1 VLPLP
6 DQGKPKEFY
15 GLVGRYTISASAEPT
30 QVSVGEP
37 ITLTIRI
44 GGNKYL
50 KAVRWPEFEKIA
62 PMAKNFKI
70 PSEHSPAVVR
80 GDVKVFTQTIRANN
94 DKVIEIPPIPLA
106 YFDADKG
113 RYTTAKTKAIKLVVD
128 PTRILTTADL
138 EGRSFTV
145 ANKEIEAIKQ
155 GDALTNQ
162 SFSSI
167 SAAFSPGYAVVWM
180 GPFAIL
186 VISSLIRFVTH
197 TSDEKTAARRRRSA
211 LAKAITQLKKIHS
224 AEAKEHPELL
234 GSLMKQYLGDRF
246 DRTAAS
252 LTSQDCHQIIMEA
265 IDDQSIAEEYRN
277 IIADCEASRFAS
289 VEAGVDTQKIKQVI
303 ELMRSIEK
311 KARK

>member
-1 VLPLP
+1 
-6 DQGKPKEFY
+6 
-15 GLVGRYTISASAEPT
+15 
-30 QVSVGEP
+30 
-37 ITLTIRI
+37 
-44 GGNKYL
+44 
-50 KAVRWPEFEKIA
+50 
-62 PMAKNFKI
+62 
-70 PSEHSPAVVR
+70 VR

-94 DKVIEIPPIPLA
+94 DKVTEIPPIPLA

-138 EGRSFTV
+138 EGRFFTV

-155 GDALTNQ
+155 GLSANYENLDALTNQ

-167 SAAFSPGYAVVWM
+167 SAAFSPAYAVLWM
-180 GPFAIL
+180 GPFGIL
-186 VISSLIRFVTH
+186 VISSLARFFTH
-197 TSDEKTAARRRRSA
+197 TSAEKTAARRRRSA
-211 LAKAITQLKKIHS
+211 LGKTIKQLKKINS
-224 AEAKEHPELL
+224 AEAKERPELL
-234 GSLMKQYLGDRF
+234 ACLMKQYLGDRF

-252 LTSQDCHQIIMEA
+252 LTSQDCHQIIMDA